1 MAVMHASA
9 RLTAVAV
16 PPLMHKHGKTM
27 RLNDQQCS
35 IIRTA
40 VTENFGAEA
49 NVWLFGSRV
58 DDAARGGDIDLYIES
73 TTDNAEAIV
82 ESKLRFLVA
91 LYKRLG
97 EQKIDVVIRRPGFKG
112 NLPIYEVAKQT
123 GVKL

>member
-1 MAVMHASA
+1 MGEGENESL
-9 RLTAVAV
+9 RDF
-16 PPLMHKHGKTM
+16 HGNAAM

-58 DDAARGGDIDLYIES
+58 DDAARGGDIDLYIEPA
-73 TTDNAEAIV
+73 TDNAEAIV

-97 EQKIDVVIRRPGFKG
+97 EQKIDVVIRRPGYEK
-112 NLPIYEVAKQT
+112 NLPIYEIAKQT
-123 GVKL
+123 GEKLS